1 MWSAIVATNLWTR
14 FRRLIADKPTVI
26 VTVTTVN
33 SDGTSLVTTAAGGS
47 MRVLGTSVAVGSKAF
62 VRDGAIIGEAPDLPY
77 YELEA

>member
-1 MWSAIVATNLWTR
+1 VATNLWAR

-33 SDGTSLVTTAAGGS
+33 TDGTSLVATVAGGS
-47 MRVLGTSVAVGSKAF
+47 MRVLGTSVSAGSKAF
-62 VRDGAIIGEAPDLPY
+62 VRDGSIIGEAPDLPY